1 MMPVRS
7 RFALLAAAALVSLSA
22 TAAHAQALPNPRDDT
37 DARVSQYRMDVL
49 REASV
54 TLNAWRDA
62 WAGDDVRALLR
73 LYDSKAVVQLPGDV
87 TTRQGV
93 AGVETALKAQ
103 LPGVGRME
111 LGLLDA
117 EVSGDLLFI
126 YQSFMLTPVP
136 GDSASAD
143 VEPVTGTSTLV
154 MKRERGGWKIRAQM
168 FLPTPRTMTA
178 NATAQPATATPA
190 PQANGDAN

>member
-1 MMPVRS
+1 MTFPRS
-7 RFALLAAAALVSLSA
+7 RIALLAAAVLVSLTA
-22 TAAHAQALPNPRDDT
+22 TQARAQVLPGPRDDT
-37 DARVSQYRMDVL
+37 DARISQYRMDVL
-49 REASV
+49 REASA
-54 TLNAWRDA
+54 TLTAWRDA
-62 WAGDDVRALLR
+62 WAQDDVRALVR
-73 LYDSKAVVQLPGDV
+73 LYDRKAVVQLPGDV

-126 YQSFMLTPVP
+126 FQSFMLSPVP

-154 MKRERGGWKIRAQM
+154 MKRERGGWRIRAQM
-168 FLPTPRTMTA
+168 FIPTQRAVAAAP
-178 NATAQPATATPA
+178 QPAGTTPA

>member
-1 MMPVRS
+1 MKCR
-7 RFALLAAAALVSLSA
+7 RFRTASFAAAALLSLSA
-22 TAAHAQALPNPRDDT
+22 TAAHAQVLPGPRDDT
-37 DARVSQYRMDVL
+37 DARISQYRMDVL
-49 REASV
+49 REASE
-54 TLNAWRDA
+54 TLNAWREA
-62 WAGDDVRALLR
+62 WAGDNVQALLK
-73 LYDSKAVVQLPGDV
+73 LYDRKAVVQLPGDV

-126 YQSFMLTPVP
+126 YQSFMLSPVP
-136 GDSASAD
+136 NDQPAND

-168 FLPTPRTMTA
+168 FLPTPRA
-178 NATAQPATATPA
+178 VAAAPQPAGTPPA